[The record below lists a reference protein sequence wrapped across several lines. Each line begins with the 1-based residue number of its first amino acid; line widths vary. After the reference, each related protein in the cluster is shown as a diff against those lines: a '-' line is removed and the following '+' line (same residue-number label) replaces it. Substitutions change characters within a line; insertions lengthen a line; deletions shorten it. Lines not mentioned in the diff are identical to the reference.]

1 MNGHAVRFHE
11 FGGPEVLVYEEVDVA
26 EPGEGEVLL
35 RVLACAINRFD
46 FDVRAGTSRFPVQ
59 TPHTPG
65 IEVVGR
71 IEALGPGVE
80 GDWAVGD
87 RVLPDLM
94 SPCGECRYCR
104 SGRQSICMA
113 PGFISFSTGGGYAE
127 LLACPES
134 HLLPVPDALGD
145 VEAAAVQMAFA
156 TAWHMLFT
164 QGDLRCGET
173 VLVQSV
179 GAGVGSAA
187 VQLAKLAGA
196 QVIGTASSPS
206 KLERAAELGLDV
218 GIDHTAEDVVARV
231 VEETGGMGADLVVE
245 YVGGPAFE
253 TGLSSL
259 AKGGRVVICGGHA
272 GEVVPLDVIPFFR
285 AEKRIIGAQSHTRAE
300 TERVLDLA
308 ARGAVR
314 PVIHETFPL
323 EETRA
328 ATELVARR
336 ENFGKVVIV
345 P

>member
-11 FGGPEVLVYEEVDVA
+11 FGGPDVLVYEEVEVA
-26 EPGEGEVLL
+26 DPGAGEVLL

-71 IEALGPGVE
+71 IEALGPGVT
-80 GDWAVGD
+80 GDWSVGD
-87 RVLPDLM
+87 RVLADLM

-104 SGRQSICMA
+104 TGRQSICMA
-113 PGFISFSTGGGYAE
+113 PGFVSFSTGGGYAE
-127 LLACPES
+127 RLTCHAS
-134 HLLPVPDALGD
+134 HLLPVPDALSD
-145 VEAAAVQMAFA
+145 VDAAAVQMAFA

-164 QGDLRCGET
+164 RGDLRCGES

-179 GAGVGSAA
+179 GGGVGSAA

-196 QVIGTASSPS
+196 HVIGTASSPA
-206 KLERAAELGLDV
+206 KLKRAAELGLDA

-231 VEETGGMGADLVVE
+231 LEETGGMGADLVIE
-245 YVGGPAFE
+245 HVGGEFFE
-253 TGLSSL
+253 IGLSSL
-259 AKGGRVVICGGHA
+259 AKGGRVVVCGGHA

-285 AEKRIIGAQSHTRAE
+285 AEKAIIGAQSHTRTE
-300 TERVLDLA
+300 TERVLELA
-308 ARGAVR
+308 ARRVVR

-323 EETRA
+323 AETRA